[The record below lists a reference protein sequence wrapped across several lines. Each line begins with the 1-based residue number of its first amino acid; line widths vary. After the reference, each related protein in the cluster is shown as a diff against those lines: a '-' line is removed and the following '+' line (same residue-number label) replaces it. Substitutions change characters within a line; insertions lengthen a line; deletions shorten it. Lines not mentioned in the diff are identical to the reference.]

1 MKKKSIKFE
10 KHPQNGR
17 ALEKG
22 SVFCMIVKCVLY
34 FYTSFEGRNFAVKI
48 FWMYKH
54 LRMQK
59 TETGFVVWIFA
70 RGETKQILRYDF

>member
-22 SVFCMIVKCVLY
+22 SVFWMIVKRVHTRILLGKSDMEPKPAKERLCKVLI
-34 FYTSFEGRNFAVKI
+34 SRKVKI
-48 FWMYKH
+48 AGTVSIMPGATT
-54 LRMQK
+54 M
-59 TETGFVVWIFA
+59 
-70 RGETKQILRYDF
+70 